1 MINLNNVS
9 LVFQGGS
16 VALSNI
22 TTSINE
28 GEFVYLV
35 GHSGSGK
42 SSFLKLLYKEYI
54 STKGEIEVAGL
65 NVVQLQKWKT
75 PLLRR
80 KLGVVTQ
87 EPQLLEK
94 RNTYENI
101 SFALEVMGSTAEE
114 IESKTNTLL
123 DLVELNE
130 NAFKFPDQL
139 SGGEQTRVSIA
150 RSLANNPLILLCDE
164 PTGNLDPDLSIQIVS
179 LLEKINR
186 AGTTV
191 VMATHDSSIV
201 NRRKKRVIEL
211 SNGKI
216 VRDEEE
222 GTYILRKMMNKFSYV
237 IKNTIL
243 NMRRTPLL
251 VFATIIAVLVSS
263 FLVFTTL
270 SARSIVQNN
279 TLRWQNGT
287 HVVVFLDDRVTTT
300 AHKQL
305 QESLESYSEVRTVDY
320 FTKAEAEDEFRALF
334 KDQPD
339 LLSEV
344 DYEKLPS
351 SLRVNL
357 NNPSDYELIIERMDG
372 NPAVK
377 EIRTSGE
384 AIERLLSLT
393 DTLVISA
400 SAFALLVGFAAF
412 ILIIN
417 TLRLAAYSKKKEI
430 KIMRLVGA
438 SSTYIR
444 LPFIFEA
451 IFESLI
457 GTSIAVGLG
466 WGIIE
471 YSKNSIV
478 AESIFDITISDS
490 YLIYLTVVL
499 LLSSIIFGLIASFV
513 GIRKV
518 LND

>member
-1 MINLNNVS
+1 
-9 LVFQGGS
+9 
-16 VALSNI
+16 
-22 TTSINE
+22 
-28 GEFVYLV
+28 
-35 GHSGSGK
+35 
-42 SSFLKLLYKEYI
+42 
-54 STKGEIEVAGL
+54 
-65 NVVQLQKWKT
+65 
-75 PLLRR
+75 
-80 KLGVVTQ
+80 
-87 EPQLLEK
+87 
-94 RNTYENI
+94 
-101 SFALEVMGSTAEE
+101 
-114 IESKTNTLL
+114 
-123 DLVELNE
+123 
-130 NAFKFPDQL
+130 
-139 SGGEQTRVSIA
+139 
-150 RSLANNPLILLCDE
+150 
-164 PTGNLDPDLSIQIVS
+164 
-179 LLEKINR
+179 
-186 AGTTV
+186 
-191 VMATHDSSIV
+191 
-201 NRRKKRVIEL
+201 
-211 SNGKI
+211 
-216 VRDEEE
+216 
-222 GTYILRKMMNKFSYV
+222 MNKFSYV

-279 TLRWQNGT
+279 TVRWQNGT
-287 HVVVFLDDRVTTT
+287 HIVIFLDDRVTTT
-300 AHKQL
+300 AHRQL
-305 QESLESYSEVRTVDY
+305 QDSLETYPEIRTVEY
-320 FTKAEAEDEFRALF
+320 FTKSEGEEEFKILF
-334 KDQPD
+334 KDQPE
-339 LLSEV
+339 LLSEI
-344 DYEKLPS
+344 DYQKLPS

-357 NNPSDYELIIERMDG
+357 NDPSDYELIIERMDG

-393 DTLVISA
+393 NTLVISA
-400 SAFALLVGFAAF
+400 STFALLIGFAAF

-451 IFESLI
+451 VLESLI

-490 YLIYLTVVL
+490 YLIYLTLVL
-499 LLSSIIFGLIASFV
+499 LLSSIIFGLFASFV

>member
-1 MINLNNVS
+1 
-9 LVFQGGS
+9 
-16 VALSNI
+16 
-22 TTSINE
+22 
-28 GEFVYLV
+28 
-35 GHSGSGK
+35 
-42 SSFLKLLYKEYI
+42 
-54 STKGEIEVAGL
+54 
-65 NVVQLQKWKT
+65 
-75 PLLRR
+75 
-80 KLGVVTQ
+80 
-87 EPQLLEK
+87 
-94 RNTYENI
+94 
-101 SFALEVMGSTAEE
+101 
-114 IESKTNTLL
+114 
-123 DLVELNE
+123 
-130 NAFKFPDQL
+130 
-139 SGGEQTRVSIA
+139 
-150 RSLANNPLILLCDE
+150 
-164 PTGNLDPDLSIQIVS
+164 
-179 LLEKINR
+179 
-186 AGTTV
+186 
-191 VMATHDSSIV
+191 
-201 NRRKKRVIEL
+201 
-211 SNGKI
+211 
-216 VRDEEE
+216 
-222 GTYILRKMMNKFSYV
+222 MNKFSYV
-237 IKNTIL
+237 VKNTIL

-270 SARSIVQNN
+270 SGRSIVQNN

-305 QESLESYSEVRTVDY
+305 QESLESYPEVRTVDY
-320 FTKAEAEDEFRALF
+320 FSKAEAEDEFRVLF

-451 IFESLI
+451 VFESLV
-457 GTSIAVGLG
+457 GTSLAVGLG

-478 AESIFDITISDS
+478 AESIFDITIADS
-490 YLIYLTVVL
+490 YLIYLTLVL
-499 LLSSIIFGLIASFV
+499 LLSSIIFGLFASFV

>member
-1 MINLNNVS
+1 
-9 LVFQGGS
+9 
-16 VALSNI
+16 
-22 TTSINE
+22 
-28 GEFVYLV
+28 
-35 GHSGSGK
+35 
-42 SSFLKLLYKEYI
+42 
-54 STKGEIEVAGL
+54 
-65 NVVQLQKWKT
+65 
-75 PLLRR
+75 
-80 KLGVVTQ
+80 
-87 EPQLLEK
+87 
-94 RNTYENI
+94 
-101 SFALEVMGSTAEE
+101 
-114 IESKTNTLL
+114 
-123 DLVELNE
+123 
-130 NAFKFPDQL
+130 
-139 SGGEQTRVSIA
+139 
-150 RSLANNPLILLCDE
+150 
-164 PTGNLDPDLSIQIVS
+164 
-179 LLEKINR
+179 
-186 AGTTV
+186 
-191 VMATHDSSIV
+191 
-201 NRRKKRVIEL
+201 
-211 SNGKI
+211 
-216 VRDEEE
+216 
-222 GTYILRKMMNKFSYV
+222 MNKFSYV
-237 IKNTIL
+237 VKNTIL

-270 SARSIVQNN
+270 SARSIVENN

-478 AESIFDITISDS
+478 AESIFDITISDA
-490 YLIYLTVVL
+490 YLIYLTLVL
-499 LLSSIIFGLIASFV
+499 LLSSIVFGLFASFV